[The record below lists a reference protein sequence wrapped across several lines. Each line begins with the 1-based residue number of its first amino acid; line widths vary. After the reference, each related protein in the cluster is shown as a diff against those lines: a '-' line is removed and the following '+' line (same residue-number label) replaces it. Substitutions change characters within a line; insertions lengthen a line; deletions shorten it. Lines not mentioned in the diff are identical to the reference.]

1 MYKLFT
7 KKILNT
13 MDNYV
18 VLDPTVQPVQIRAE
32 PLNKNVL
39 DEFTLNK
46 EVEDD

>member
-1 MYKLFT
+1 
-7 KKILNT
+7 

-18 VLDPTVQPVQIRAE
+18 VLNYIVQPVQIRAE
-32 PLNKNVL
+32 PLNKNIL